1 MLINVFFVNNG
12 RFRGH
17 FPGPE
22 NCIFSGLN
30 FWYICLESNFENLIF
45 WSLFK
50 ESVVFAIH
58 ALVGN
63 KLRSILSLLG
73 ITIGIFAIIMVFT
86 IVDSLEQNLRKSVQS
101 LGNDVVF
108 IQKWPWTFG
117 PNYPW
122 WKYMN
127 RPLPDYNEL
136 DYVLENCNGAQAA
149 AFIISGNGT
158 IKHGSSSI
166 ENVGIICASHQY
178 DKVKNFDIA
187 EGRYFTEVESSSG
200 RPVGIIG
207 DVLAKVLFPNESPI
221 GQTVKVRGAK
231 VTVIGVFKKEGESI
245 LGGSPD
251 TQVLVPVN
259 FARGLIDIRD
269 EEVDPQIMVR
279 AKPGVNNDE
288 LISELTGLMRS
299 LRRLRPLEEEN
310 FALNQTS
317 LISNEFDSLFNVVGI
332 AGWVI
337 GGFSILVGGFGI
349 ANIMFVSVKERTN
362 IIGIQKSLGAKNY
375 FILMQ
380 FLFESVFLSLIG
392 GFFGLMIVYL
402 ITLLAGDS
410 IGMEI
415 QLSRSNVIL
424 GFTISIL
431 IGVVSGFVPAYGAS
445 QLDPVE
451 AIRSS

>member
-1 MLINVFFVNNG
+1 MV
-12 RFRGH
+12 
-17 FPGPE
+17 
-22 NCIFSGLN
+22 
-30 FWYICLESNFENLIF
+30 F

-50 ESVVFAIH
+50 ESVIFALQ
-58 ALVGN
+58 ALIGN

-73 ITIGIFAIIMVFT
+73 ITIGIFAVIMVFT

-127 RPLPDYNEL
+127 RPVPDYKEL
-136 DYVLENCNGAQAA
+136 NYILDNCDGAQAA
-149 AFIISGNGT
+149 AFMVYASTT
-158 IKHGSSSI
+158 IKHQSSSI
-166 ENVGIICASHQY
+166 ENVTVICASHQY
-178 DKVKNFDIA
+178 DRVKNFEIA
-187 EGRYFTEVESSSG
+187 DGRYFTDVESASG
-200 RPVGIIG
+200 RPVAVIG
-207 DVLAKVLFPNESPI
+207 DVLARVLFPNQSPL
-221 GQTVKVRGAK
+221 GQTIKVRGAK
-231 VTVIGVFKKEGESI
+231 VMVIGVFKKEGESI

-251 TQVLVPVN
+251 TQVLLPVN
-259 FARGLIDIRD
+259 YARSLIDVND
-269 EEVDPQIMVR
+269 EDLDPQIMVR
-279 AKPGVNNDE
+279 AKDGITNDE

-299 LRRLRPLEEEN
+299 RRRLNPLEEED

-317 LISNEFDSLFNVVGI
+317 LISNQFDSLFDVVGI
-332 AGWVI
+332 AGWII

-380 FLFESVFLSLIG
+380 FLFESVFLSVIG
-392 GFFGLMIVYL
+392 GFIGLLIVYL
-402 ITLLAGDS
+402 LTLLAGDS
-410 IGMEI
+410 MGMEI
-415 QLSRSNVIL
+415 QLSKSNIIL